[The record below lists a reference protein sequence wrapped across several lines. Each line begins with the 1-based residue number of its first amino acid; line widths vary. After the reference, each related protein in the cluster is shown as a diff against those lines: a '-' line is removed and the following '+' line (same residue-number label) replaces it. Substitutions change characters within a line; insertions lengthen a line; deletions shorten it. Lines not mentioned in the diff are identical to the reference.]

1 MALEFCNKIELKG
14 VVGRADI
21 DSFNERRVCNCSVVT
36 QTAFRDKSGNSIV
49 EPMFWFVVAWE
60 DALPKSSCSIDD
72 IRKGQWVHI
81 IGRLRIRTRIDD
93 KGNER
98 SVPEV
103 IANRVELIPQEG

>member
-1 MALEFCNKIELKG
+1 MDFEFLNKIELKG
-14 VVGRADI
+14 VVGRSNI
-21 DSFNERRVCNCSVVT
+21 DSFNGRRVCNCSVVT
-36 QTAFRDKSGNSIV
+36 QTAFHDKAGNSIV
-49 EPMFWFVVAWE
+49 ESMFWFVVAWE
-60 DALPKSSCSIDD
+60 DALLESSCSIDD

-103 IANRVELIPQEG
+103 IANRIELIPQEG